1 MVDLK
6 REVEARYAALVDQPP
21 HTDAQV
27 SIIKKCLELFLA
39 TFIYFDYET
48 TRSLLRGEYKQ
59 HNPEVGDGPESII
72 EFSELANKKIQGL
85 IGNAAESPEI
95 RFKRV
100 LTDGDYI
107 VIQSHVVRWKG
118 DLGLNVFDMLRHIDG
133 EFVEHWDSISEVPSQ
148 SKNNNGIF

>member
-59 HNPEVGDGPESII
+59 HNPE
-72 EFSELANKKIQGL
+72 KIQGL